1 MKNLLQDRLL
11 WFGGYVLSPTAAII
25 TGLLMLSGCSI
36 TATSRRPPIEVWDDM
51 DRQEKFKAQSA
62 VGRDLYGVFA
72 DHRSNRRPVD
82 GTIARGH
89 LLLNEPAST
98 GLVNA
103 NTYLGQN
110 PVPLDEAVMKLGHD
124 KYQVYCTPCHDATGA
139 GKGIVNIREPNYKPA
154 NLMDDR
160 IKGFSDGQIFYTITN
175 GKGNMQ
181 PYHLQLS
188 VRERWA
194 VAYYVRALQRAH
206 SGTLAD
212 VPEDKKG
219 SIQ

>member
-1 MKNLLQDRLL
+1 MKNRLL
-11 WFGGYVLSPTAAII
+11 WFAGYVLSPTASILVAA
-25 TGLLMLSGCSI
+25 LMLTGCSI
-36 TATSRRPPIEVWDDM
+36 TETSRKPPIEVWDDM

-62 VGRDLYGVFA
+62 VGHDLVSVFP
-72 DHRSNRRPVD
+72 DHRSNRRPVE

-89 LLLNEPAST
+89 LQQVDILNT
-98 GLVNA
+98 GLSKPEVYA
-103 NTYLGQN
+103 GAN
-110 PVPLDEAVMKLGHD
+110 PVKLDADVMKLGHD
-124 KYQVYCTPCHDATGA
+124 KFQVYCTPCHDRTGG

-160 IKGFSDGQIFYTITN
+160 IKGYPDGQIFYVITN

-181 PYHLQLS
+181 GYRFQLAPQ
-188 VRERWA
+188 ERWA
-194 VAYYVRALQRAH
+194 IVYYVRALQRAH

-219 SIQ
+219 SIN

>member
-1 MKNLLQDRLL
+1 MKNRLL
-11 WFGGYVLSPTAAII
+11 WFAGYVLSPTAAILI
-25 TGLLMLSGCSI
+25 SALMMTGCSI
-36 TATSRRPPIEVWDDM
+36 TETSRRPPIEVWDDM

-62 VGRDLYGVFA
+62 IGKDLYGVFA
-72 DHRSNRRPVD
+72 DHRSNRRPVE

-89 LLLNEPAST
+89 LRLDDVMNT
-98 GLVNA
+98 GLVKPDMYA
-103 NTYLGQN
+103 GAN
-110 PVPLDEAVMKLGHD
+110 PVKLDAEVMKLGHD
-124 KYQVYCTPCHDATGA
+124 KYQVYCVPCHDGTGG
-139 GKGIVNIREPNYKPA
+139 GKGIVNVREPNYKPG

-160 IKGFSDGQIFYTITN
+160 IKGYPDGQIFYTITN

-181 PYHLQLS
+181 GYRFQLAPA
-188 VRERWA
+188 ERWA
-194 VAYYVRALQRAH
+194 VVYYVRALQRAH